1 LGVTLP
7 CHAQLSEV
15 KSLAKRCNA
24 TVNDILLSA
33 LTGALRN
40 FELQRAG
47 PQVRVCSHEVS
58 LCKWDE

>member
-1 LGVTLP
+1 MGAILSR
-7 CHAQLSEV
+7 HAQLSEV

-40 FELQRAG
+40 FELQRTG
-47 PQVRVCSHEVS
+47 PQVCV
-58 LCKWDE
+58 LA